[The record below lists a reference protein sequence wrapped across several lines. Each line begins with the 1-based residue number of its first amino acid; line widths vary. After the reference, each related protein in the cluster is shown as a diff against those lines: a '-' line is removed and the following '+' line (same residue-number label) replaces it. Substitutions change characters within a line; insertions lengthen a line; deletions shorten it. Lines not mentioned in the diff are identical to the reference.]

1 MGAKTMKCWG
11 KKMGLVILAA
21 VMLFSLAGCAEEA
34 DGTGMNIPEPDQEIL
49 DAFDEALADKS
60 NEFGFEL
67 YRKLVTAED
76 NVMISPTSIYTALA
90 MTINGAGGETLEAMA
105 AVLGIEPESLERFNQ
120 NNLARLYKLQEA
132 DPDVIINIAN
142 SLWMKE
148 GEDFDQDFVDR
159 NQRYYNASARA
170 LDFATEESVDIINGW
185 VNDRTDGLIEDIV
198 EYPIDPQTI
207 LFLINAVY
215 FQGDWTEPFD
225 EELTNTDQF
234 IGPEG
239 EIPDVPFM
247 NRNDE
252 FAYMEEEGAFQAVRL
267 PYGESERLAMYVF
280 LPDEDS
286 SLMEFATNLKMENW
300 NRWREKFQTY
310 QGNLQLP
317 RFSMEYEETLND
329 VLKLIGMDVAF
340 DPAKSDFYG
349 MVTRNEGPRLYISEV
364 KHKSFIE
371 VDEKGTEAAAVT
383 SVEIRVESAMMDF
396 FDMNVNRPFFF
407 LIHDRE
413 TNEVL
418 FTGSVVDPTQ

>member
-1 MGAKTMKCWG
+1 MKYWG
-11 KKMGLVILAA
+11 KIMALIILTA
-21 VMLFSLAGCAEEA
+21 VLLLSIAGCAEEA
-34 DGTGMNIPEPDQEIL
+34 DGSGMNIPEPDQEIL
-49 DAFDEALADKS
+49 DAFDTALANAS
-60 NEFGFEL
+60 NELGFEL
-67 YRKLVTAED
+67 YRNLVTSED
-76 NVMISPTSIYTALA
+76 NLMISPTSIYTALA

-105 AVLGIEPESLERFNQ
+105 DVLGIGSESLERFNQ

-132 DPDVIINIAN
+132 DPDVVINIAN

-148 GEDFDQDFVDR
+148 GEDFDPDFVDR

-170 LDFATEESVDIINGW
+170 LDFATEESVDVINSW
-185 VNDRTDGLIEDIV
+185 VSDRTDGLIENIV

-225 EELTNTDQF
+225 VERTSNDLFN
-234 IGPEG
+234 GPEG

-252 FAYMEEEGAFQAVRL
+252 FAYLEKEGAFQAVRL
-267 PYGESERLAMYVF
+267 PYGESERLAMVVF

-286 SLMEFATNLKMENW
+286 SLLEFAADLSTEKW
-300 NRWREKFQTY
+300 NEWREEFQTY
-310 QGNLQLP
+310 QGNLRLP
-317 RFSMEYEETLND
+317 RFSMEYEESLND
-329 VLKLIGMDVAF
+329 VLKLMGMEVAF
-340 DPAKSDFYG
+340 DPATSDFYG

-396 FDMNVNRPFFF
+396 FEMNVNRPFFF

>member
-1 MGAKTMKCWG
+1 MKYG
-11 KKMGLVILAA
+11 KRRLGLIILAA
-21 VMLFSLAGCAEEA
+21 VLLFSLAGCTDEA
-34 DGTGMNIPEPDQEIL
+34 DGAGMNIPEPDQEIL
-49 DAFDEALADKS
+49 DAFDVVLANTS

-67 YRKLVTAED
+67 YRNLVTLED
-76 NVMISPTSIYTALA
+76 NIMISPTSIYTALA
-90 MTINGAGGETLEAMA
+90 MTINGAGGETFEAMA
-105 AVLGIEPESLERFNQ
+105 DMLGMESEALEKFNR

-148 GEDFDQDFVDR
+148 GEAFDQDFVDR
-159 NQRYYNASARA
+159 NQRYYNASAKA
-170 LDFATEESVDIINGW
+170 LDFGAEASVDVINSW

-198 EYPIDPQTI
+198 EYPIDPNTI

-215 FQGDWTEPFD
+215 FQGDWTDPF
-225 EELTNTDQF
+225 NTDLTSNDF
-234 IGPEG
+234 FNGPEG

-252 FAYMEEEGAFQAVRL
+252 FDYLEKEGAFQAVRL
-267 PYGESERLAMYVF
+267 PYGESERLAMVVF
-280 LPDEDS
+280 LPDENS
-286 SLMEFATNLKMENW
+286 SLLELAADLNMENW
-300 NRWREKFQTY
+300 NQWREEFQTY
-310 QGNLQLP
+310 QGHLRLP
-317 RFSMEYEETLND
+317 RFSMEYEEKLND
-329 VLKLIGMDVAF
+329 VLKLMGMKVAF

-364 KHKSFIE
+364 KHKSFID

-383 SVEIRVESAMMDF
+383 SVEIRVESAMIDF
-396 FDMNVNRPFFF
+396 FEMNVNRPFFF
-407 LIHDRE
+407 MIHDRE